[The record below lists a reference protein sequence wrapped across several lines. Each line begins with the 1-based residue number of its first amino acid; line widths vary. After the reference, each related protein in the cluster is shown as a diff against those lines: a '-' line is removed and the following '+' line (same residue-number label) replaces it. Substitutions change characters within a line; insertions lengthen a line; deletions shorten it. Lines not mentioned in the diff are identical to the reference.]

1 MQDSLSCGFPL
12 TMFSV
17 CQSCLDLLTS
27 LESELNLLSASPQ
40 PFLVFVNL
48 CNLRNK
54 ILSQDVYLSLV
65 MILICAFNYVPEHIA
80 RKDEME

>member
-1 MQDSLSCGFPL
+1 MRGSLSCGFPL

-27 LESELNLLSASPQ
+27 LESELNFLSASPQ

-48 CNLRNK
+48 
-54 ILSQDVYLSLV
+54 ITSLD
-65 MILICAFNYVPEHIA
+65 EHIA